1 MEWRDLTDKISTCKP
16 YRIELIGKKWN
27 LYKSE
32 VIEGRWSM
40 RLISKHEFLEDAK
53 KAAEE
58 DSKQKTIWG

>member
-16 YRIELIGKKWN
+16 YGIELIGKKWN

-58 DSKQKTIWG
+58 DSNQKTLWG

>member
-1 MEWRDLTDKISTCKP
+1 MEWRDLTDKISICKP
-16 YRIELIGKKWN
+16 YRIEYIGKKWN

-58 DSKQKTIWG
+58 DSNQNTLWG

>member
-16 YRIELIGKKWN
+16 YRIELIRKKWN

-58 DSKQKTIWG
+58 DSNQKTLWG

>member
-1 MEWRDLTDKISTCKP
+1 MQWRDLTDKISTCKP

-40 RLISKHEFLEDAK
+40 RLISKHEFFGRRQEG
-53 KAAEE
+53 
-58 DSKQKTIWG
+58 SRRGF